1 MKKRIPYIKY
11 GLDLIMGVTFAL
23 FYNDRVLGG
32 LAFHEIAGLVIIGA
46 FLTHVLL
53 NVKWVKNVTLKLF
66 NPKLPWKTRFGYIL
80 NLLLLITMTAIIVTG
95 IIISKVV
102 FPNLTVGNERWMQ
115 MLHISVSYLTLV
127 LVAIHVGL
135 HWQWVMNLSK
145 KIFRVK
151 ALPNWFDYA
160 VKISVVALFLFGAFE
175 VYTTGFGTRLV
186 SSASIFSSSE
196 QGQFEG
202 KQGEGFSKGQFSE
215 NGQPPEGFDGQM
227 PNRSEGNFEGQ
238 TPPNWDESGEMPSRS
253 ESGFKANGEMP
264 TRPDGDFQGNGEG
277 HGGIRGE
284 KGGFGESPN
293 ALGVIAT
300 YFGIMAL
307 FVILTHYLGKIK
319 LRKKS
324 VLVS

>member
-1 MKKRIPYIKY
+1 
-11 GLDLIMGVTFAL
+11 MGITFAL

-53 NVKWVKNVTLKLF
+53 NGKWVKNVTLKLL
-66 NPKLPWKTRFGYIL
+66 NKKLPWKTRFGYLL
-80 NLLLLITMTAIIVTG
+80 NVLLLITMTAIIVTG

-115 MLHISVSYLTLV
+115 MLHISVSYITLV

-145 KIFRVK
+145 KIVKVK
-151 ALPNWFDYA
+151 ALPNWFDYI
-160 VKISVVALFLFGAFE
+160 VKISVVALFLFGAYE
-175 VYTTGFGTRLV
+175 IYTTGFGTRLV
-186 SSASIFSSSE
+186 SSANIFSGSE

-202 KQGEGFSKGQFSE
+202 KPGEGFTKGQFSE
-215 NGQPPEGFDGQM
+215 NGQPPEGFNGRS
-227 PNRSEGNFEGQ
+227 NRDFEGQ
-238 TPPNWDESGEMPSRS
+238 TPPNWDESGE
-253 ESGFKANGEMP
+253 KP

-277 HGGIRGE
+277 HGGMRGE
-284 KGGFGESPN
+284 KGGFGASPS

-319 LRKKS
+319 LRRKIE
-324 VLVS
+324 LA